1 MDYILKK
8 FIGRKTREQFL
19 KVFAFIGVFASVAA
33 AVYLLRRFCAPDYY
47 EGYDDAEYEDEE
59 EADEITEAVD

>member
-1 MDYILKK
+1 MGYILKK

-33 AVYLLRRFCAPDYY
+33 AVYVLRRFFAPDYY